1 MSPICRVSLLLLVA
15 MLSLHCCHTATIPR
29 TFDSR
34 LNEDVILTPKK
45 RPFCNAFTGCGRK
58 RSQNIPGMPVQEL
71 FRQRQ
76 FENDD
81 AVMPILD
88 SESSS
93 IDDLSRQIIN
103 AARLVEAIQDASAE
117 IARRKQN
124 DIFNQ

>member
-1 MSPICRVSLLLLVA
+1 MSSVCRISLLVLVL
-15 MLSLHCCHTATIPR
+15 LSLDCCLTATIPR
-29 TFDSR
+29 SYDPR
-34 LNEDVILTPKK
+34 INEDVILTAKK

-76 FENDD
+76 FDNDD
-81 AVMPILD
+81 DIMPIMD
-88 SESSS
+88 PESSS

-103 AARLVEAIQDASAE
+103 AARLVEAIQHASAE

-124 DIFNQ
+124 ELFNQ

>member
-1 MSPICRVSLLLLVA
+1 FPELSTRVSTRTSFLPRKRDLFVTLLL
-15 MLSLHCCHTATIPR
+15 
-29 TFDSR
+29 FD
-34 LNEDVILTPKK
+34 
-45 RPFCNAFTGCGRK
+45 
-58 RSQNIPGMPVQEL
+58 
-71 FRQRQ
+71 
-76 FENDD
+76 NDD